1 MDPSIDV
8 GVVYGACR
16 ERIAQLVR
24 DLGPEQAQTRI
35 PACPDWT
42 VHDLVAHLAGTVTD
56 VAAGKLDGVGT
67 DEWTAA
73 QVEARRDTPIPDLLA
88 EWDGAAPQFEEGLR
102 LIGGTMAALAVA
114 DVWNHEQDLR
124 GALDADGGADPAA
137 EITAVEGYLPRVG
150 AGLAANGLAPLRCR
164 AGAQEIVS
172 GDGEPGATLTAEP
185 FEIARAI
192 AGRRTAD
199 QLAAYHWDGDAQP
212 YIAALAAGG
221 PTAPLP
227 R

>member
-16 ERIAQLVR
+16 QRIGELVR
-24 DLGPEQAQTRI
+24 DLSPEQAQTRI
-35 PACPDWT
+35 PACPGWT
-42 VHDLVAHLAGTVTD
+42 VHDLVAHLAGTVAD
-56 VAAGKLDGVGT
+56 VTAGNLEGVGS

-73 QVEARRDTPIPDLLA
+73 QVEARRDAPIADLLA
-88 EWDGAAPQFEEGLR
+88 EWDGGAPQFEEGLR
-102 LIGGTMAALAVA
+102 LIGGAMAALAVA

-124 GALDADGGADPAA
+124 GTLAVDGGADPAA
-137 EITAVEGYLPRVG
+137 ELLAIEGYLPRLG
-150 AGLAANGLAPLRCR
+150 FDLAAAGLAPLRCR
-164 AGAQEIVS
+164 AGAQETVS

-192 AGRRTAD
+192 AGRRTAE
-199 QLAAYHWDGDAQP
+199 QLAGYHWEGDAQP
-212 YIAALAAGG
+212 YIAALAAAG
-221 PTAPLP
+221 PAAPLP